1 MHKYL
6 IWDFDGTLGYREGGW
21 TGAMVE
27 VLHQHAPE
35 CSATADH
42 LRPHIQDGFRWHDPH
57 QPYEIKTAEQWW
69 DELSP
74 IFEKAFAAVGVEASL
89 AKRMGR
95 EVRFAYAGA
104 KQWRLY
110 DDTTPALTQLSRAGW
125 THLLL
130 SNHVPE
136 LSKILDHLQ
145 INTFFAQVFNS
156 AETGYEKP
164 HPMAYQAALE
174 ATEEAESVW
183 MIGDSVVAD
192 IAGAAAAGIPGILVC
207 KHHAD
212 AIYHCDALSQVN
224 QILERES
231 QPKIAEVS
239 IGQRT
244 GWQ

>member
-1 MHKYL
+1 
-6 IWDFDGTLGYREGGW
+6 
-21 TGAMVE
+21 MVE
-27 VLHQHAPE
+27 VLRRYAPE
-35 CSATADH
+35 CEATADH

-57 QPYEIKTAEQWW
+57 QPYEIKTADQWW

-74 IFEKAFAAVGVEASL
+74 IFEKAFAAVGVAASL

-95 EVRFAYAGA
+95 EVRFAYADT

-110 DDTTPALTQLSRAGW
+110 DDVIPALTQLSGAGW

-136 LSKILDHLQ
+136 LSQILDHLQ

-164 HPMAYQAALE
+164 HLKAYQAVLE
-174 ATEEAESVW
+174 TTEDAESVW
-183 MIGDSVVAD
+183 MVGDSMVAD
-192 IAGAAAAGIPGILVC
+192 IAGAAAAGIPGILVRR
-207 KHHAD
+207 HHAD
-212 AIYHCDALSQVN
+212 AIYQCDDLAQVN
-224 QILERES
+224 QILQRES
-231 QPKIAEVS
+231 QPKVADFS

-244 GWQ
+244 DWQ